1 MNKQIK
7 TDYMIK
13 GMIEDFRK
21 KPNHKLLDQIIGLKF
36 KHIRLKKD
44 ITAEAVVQDNKI
56 YFYSGVNRNACV
68 ELNKKIGELEA
79 KSLTL
84 SNTLGIL
91 PPPIKIYINSGGGT
105 IVSGIASMDTM
116 IRCKVPIETYVD
128 GFSASAATF
137 LTVVG
142 EKRYMS
148 RNSYMLVHQLSST
161 FWGTYSNFEDEKKN
175 LDLMMKTIKDIYKKY
190 TKLPMKKLDKILKHD
205 LMWDAKT
212 CLEYGLIDEIL

>member
-1 MNKQIK
+1 MNTHWGVKKEK
-7 TDYMIK
+7 TP
-13 GMIEDFRK
+13 RK
-21 KPNHKLLDQIIGLKF
+21 ASNTANE
-36 KHIRLKKD
+36 KHIS
-44 ITAEAVVQDNKI
+44 VQDNKI

-91 PPPIKIYINSGGGT
+91 PPPIKVFINSGGGT

-116 IRCKVPIETYVD
+116 LRCQVPIETYVD

-148 RNSYMLVHQLSST
+148 RNSYMLIHQLSSN
-161 FWGTYSNFEDEKKN
+161 FWGTYANFDDEKKN

-190 TKLPMKKLDKILKHD
+190 TKLPMKKLDEILKHD